1 MSIRF
6 NCANC
11 GKVVKAPD
19 TAAGKRA
26 TCPSCGIMIFIPRPK
41 VASEEDFGV
50 AAVDEKEEERMKKQM
65 EDENREVDQ
74 IMGRGSLKNDVDDAP
89 AKPAAKPVKAAAMDE
104 VAVEAAAV
112 DWLIASVEGRDDDA
126 KTIAAKLKGHKVS
139 VNMMLEALDPTM
151 LENPALS
158 DMPPPLL
165 KKLKAQ
171 LLSEI

>member
-1 MSIRF
+1 MPIRF

-41 VASEEDFGV
+41 TAEDVDLGVAS
-50 AAVDEKEEERMKKQM
+50 VDEKEEERMKKQI

-74 IMGRGSLKNDVDDAP
+74 IMGRASLKNDDAGDAP
-89 AKPAAKPVKAAAMDE
+89 AKAAAMDE
-104 VAVEAAAV
+104 VAVEAASV

-126 KTIAAKLKGHKVS
+126 KKIAARLKGHKVS